1 MKKGLRRI
9 LLFLLVKLPLALIA
23 LSLFLVLVFKWMPVL
38 YTPLMAKRSI
48 EYRADKDFRTR
59 HRWVAIEKISPDLVR
74 AVIASE
80 DNNFGSHDGFEFG
93 EMRKM
98 LREHRKT
105 GKKIRG
111 CSTISQQTAKNV
123 FTFASGKAP
132 MVWVRKAVEAYYTFL
147 IEKVWGKERI
157 MEVYLNVIE
166 YGKGVYGIGAASEK
180 YFGKKPSQLTRTE
193 CCRLA
198 AVLPDPLHRNP
209 ADPGPYVRRR
219 TAQVSSLIDKIAY
232 PEWVG
237 AEE

>member
-1 MKKGLRRI
+1 
-9 LLFLLVKLPLALIA
+9 
-23 LSLFLVLVFKWMPVL
+23 
-38 YTPLMAKRSI
+38 
-48 EYRADKDFRTR
+48 
-59 HRWVAIEKISPDLVR
+59 
-74 AVIASE
+74 
-80 DNNFGSHDGFEFG
+80 
-93 EMRKM
+93 MRKM

-198 AVLPDPLHRNP
+198 AVLPAPLHRNP
-209 ADPGPYVRRR
+209 ADPGPYVIRR

-237 AEE
+237 AKE

>member
-1 MKKGLRRI
+1 MKKGRRRI

-48 EYRADKDFRTR
+48 EYRGDKDFRTR

-98 LREHRKT
+98 LREH
-105 GKKIRG
+105 
-111 CSTISQQTAKNV
+111 
-123 FTFASGKAP
+123 
-132 MVWVRKAVEAYYTFL
+132 RKAVEAYYTFL

-209 ADPGPYVRRR
+209 ADPGPYVIRR

-237 AEE
+237 AKE

>member
-1 MKKGLRRI
+1 MKKGRRRI

-48 EYRADKDFRTR
+48 EYRGDKDFRTR

-98 LREHRKT
+98 LREH
-105 GKKIRG
+105 
-111 CSTISQQTAKNV
+111 
-123 FTFASGKAP
+123 
-132 MVWVRKAVEAYYTFL
+132 RKAVEAYYTFL

-209 ADPGPYVRRR
+209 ADPGPYVIRR

>member
-1 MKKGLRRI
+1 MKKGRRRI

-48 EYRADKDFRTR
+48 EYRGDKDFRTG

-98 LREHRKT
+98 LREH
-105 GKKIRG
+105 
-111 CSTISQQTAKNV
+111 
-123 FTFASGKAP
+123 
-132 MVWVRKAVEAYYTFL
+132 RKAVEAYYTFL

-209 ADPGPYVRRR
+209 ADPGPYVIRR

-237 AEE
+237 AKE

>member
-1 MKKGLRRI
+1 
-9 LLFLLVKLPLALIA
+9 
-23 LSLFLVLVFKWMPVL
+23 
-38 YTPLMAKRSI
+38 
-48 EYRADKDFRTR
+48 
-59 HRWVAIEKISPDLVR
+59 
-74 AVIASE
+74 
-80 DNNFGSHDGFEFG
+80 
-93 EMRKM
+93 
-98 LREHRKT
+98 
-105 GKKIRG
+105 
-111 CSTISQQTAKNV
+111 
-123 FTFASGKAP
+123 

-209 ADPGPYVRRR
+209 ADPGPYVIRR